1 MAAAKLES
9 WTLAPVARKKAIV
22 ERMMALTGES
32 KGACSMHY
40 DAVMAAIEYELIQGN
55 QVAMPG
61 IGKFQLKDK
70 PAQLRKDSATG
81 DYYRVNPRRYV
92 KFTFNQAFKLRIR
105 YAAQKQVTP
114 Q

>member
-1 MAAAKLES
+1 MAAARMEH
-9 WTLAPVARKKAIV
+9 WNHAPIARKKAIV
-22 ERMMALTGES
+22 ERMMVLTGET

-40 DAVMAAIEYELIQGN
+40 DAAMAAIEYELIQGN

-61 IGKFQLKDK
+61 IGKFQLQDK
-70 PAQLRKDSATG
+70 PAQLLKDTATG

-92 KFTFNQAFKLRIR
+92 KFTFNQALKLRIR
-105 YAAQKQVTP
+105 YAAQKKVTP